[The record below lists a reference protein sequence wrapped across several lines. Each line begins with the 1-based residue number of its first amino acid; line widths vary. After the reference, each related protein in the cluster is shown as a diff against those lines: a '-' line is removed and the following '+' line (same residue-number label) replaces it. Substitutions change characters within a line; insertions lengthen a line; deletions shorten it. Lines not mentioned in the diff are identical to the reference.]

1 VEVKSAHN
9 LNSNYRKKSALIGV
23 LIELLLLTA
32 GGLLFALSFPSF
44 LSEWGWFPLAF
55 ISLVPVFVVIH
66 RSTWPRIFFYGIFF
80 GFVSYAIFN
89 FWLAKFSPLTLLIVP
104 PIYSFYFLLV
114 FPVLKAADT
123 AFPKY
128 GYILQSI
135 IWVAYEYLRTKGFLG
150 YSYGNLGYSQY
161 LFTPVIQIASIT
173 GIWGVSLLVVYPSA
187 LIGNAFKD
195 GFRGGFNAG
204 IGRLKNNM
212 KYLLV
217 PAFVYAGIFLSVLL
231 YGFVARVDYSAS
243 KHWKTALIQQNA
255 DPWKGGTKPYEQ
267 SLNILLKL
275 SREAVLQN
283 PDIVIWSETSFVP
296 GIDWH
301 TRYRTDIDKY
311 LLVKRLVDFL
321 KGQKQPYVIGNDDG
335 QLEKNE
341 DGKEVRVDYNATVL
355 YEKGRIVDTY
365 RKLHLVPFTEYFP
378 FKKTLPLIYEW
389 LVNADTHFWK
399 RGTKYTVF
407 DAAGVKFS
415 TPICFEDTFGNLVR
429 NFVRRGADVI
439 VNMTNDSWSY
449 SVAAEVQHMGMAV
462 FRAVENRRT
471 VIRST
476 NGGITVSI
484 DPNGKILNL
493 LPPFKEGFLIS
504 SVPVYKDKTTLYTRW
519 GDWFAMLMV
528 FLAIT
533 GIIVSLVRLFIKK
546 N

>member
-1 VEVKSAHN
+1 MTE
-9 LNSNYRKKSALIGV
+9 V
-23 LIELLLLTA
+23 LIELFLLSV

-44 LSEWGWFPLAF
+44 ISEWGWFPLAF
-55 ISLVPVFVVIH
+55 FALIPVFVVIH

-89 FWLAKFSPLTLLIVP
+89 FWLAKFSPLTLFIVP

-114 FPVLKAADT
+114 FPMLKAADT

-161 LFTPVIQIASIT
+161 LFTPIIQIASIT
-173 GIWGVSLLVVYPSA
+173 GVWGVSLLIVYPSA
-187 LIGNAFKD
+187 LLGNAFKD
-195 GFRGGFNAG
+195 GFKEGFNSG
-204 IGRLKNNM
+204 IVRFKKNM

-217 PAFVYAGIFLSVLL
+217 PALVYAGIFASVLL
-231 YGFVARVDYSAS
+231 YGFIGKVDYSAS
-243 KHWKTALIQQNA
+243 KSWKTALIQQNV
-255 DPWKGGTKPYEQ
+255 DPWKGGTKPYER

-321 KGQKQPYVIGNDDG
+321 KDQKQPYVIGNDDG

-355 YEKGRIVDTY
+355 YEKGKIIDTY

-378 FKKTLPLIYEW
+378 FKKTLPRIYEW

-415 TPICFEDTFGNLVR
+415 TPICFEDTFGNLIR
-429 NFVRRGADVI
+429 NFVRKGADVI

-449 SVAAEVQHMGMAV
+449 SVAAEIQHMSMAV

-476 NGGITVSI
+476 NGGITCSI
-484 DPNGKILNL
+484 DPNGKILDL
-493 LPPFKEGFLIS
+493 LKPFKEGFLVS

-533 GIIVSLVRLFIKK
+533 GIIVSLVRLFVKK

>member
-1 VEVKSAHN
+1 MGKKSARN
-9 LNSNYRKKSALIGV
+9 LNSSYRKQNALIKV
-23 LIELLLLTA
+23 FIELLLLA
-32 GGLLFALSFPSF
+32 VGGLLFALSFPSF
-44 LSEWGWFPLAF
+44 ISDWGWFPLAF
-55 ISLVPVFVVIH
+55 FALIPVFVVIH

-89 FWLAKFSPLTLLIVP
+89 FWLGKFHPLTLLIVP

-114 FPVLKAADT
+114 FPMLKAADT

-161 LFTPVIQIASIT
+161 LFTPIIQIASIA
-173 GIWGVSLLVVYPSA
+173 GVWGVSLLIVYPSA
-187 LIGNAFKD
+187 LLGNTFKD
-195 GFRGGFNAG
+195 GFKEG
-204 IGRLKNNM
+204 IVQFKKNM
-212 KYLLV
+212 KYSFI
-217 PAFVYAGIFLSVLL
+217 PALVYAGIFVSVLL
-231 YGFVARVDYSAS
+231 YGFIGRVDYSAS
-243 KHWKTALIQQNA
+243 KYWKPALIQQNV
-255 DPWKGGTKPYEQ
+255 DPWKGGTRPYER
-267 SLNILLKL
+267 SLNILIKL

-301 TRYRTDIDKY
+301 TRYRTNIDKY
-311 LLVKRLVDFL
+311 LIVKRLVDFL
-321 KGQKQPYVIGNDDG
+321 KNEKQPYVIGNDDG
-335 QLEKNE
+335 QLEKND

-355 YEKGRIVDTY
+355 YEKGRIIDTY

-378 FKKTLPLIYEW
+378 FKKTLPRIYEW

-399 RGTKYTVF
+399 KGTEYTVF

-415 TPICFEDTFGNLVR
+415 TPICFEDTFGNLCR

-449 SVAAEVQHMGMAV
+449 SVAAEVQHMSMAV

-476 NGGITVSI
+476 NGGITCSI
-484 DPNGKILNL
+484 DPNGKILDL
-493 LPPFKEGFLIS
+493 LQPFKEGFLIS
-504 SVPVYKDKTTLYTRW
+504 PVPVYKDTTTLYTRW

-533 GIIVSLVRLFIKK
+533 GIIVSLVRLFVKK